1 MSMTTAAVLGTGA
14 WGTTFAQVLAD
25 ADVSVTM
32 WGRNAD
38 TISFINGGENPT
50 YLPGIALSERIS
62 ATTDIAEAVTGRE
75 LVVVA
80 VPVKAVRA
88 TLSAARESFAPDT
101 ALLSLAKGLELGSL
115 KRVDEIIA
123 EASGV
128 PSSRIAVLSGP
139 NLSREIAERQPTA
152 TVVAATDVEL
162 AKKIAKT
169 CHNSYFRPYVSA
181 DVVGTEIAGATKN
194 VIAVAIGAAEGMG
207 LGINTRSTLVTR
219 GQAIPRPS
227 RACRASATSSPPVPR
242 ACRVTSPSA
251 TASAPA

>member
-25 ADVSVTM
+25 AGVSVTM

-62 ATTDIAEAVTGRE
+62 ATTDIAEAVAGRE

-88 TLSAARESFAPDT
+88 TLSAARESFAPDV

-115 KRVDEIIA
+115 
-123 EASGV
+123 
-128 PSSRIAVLSGP
+128 
-139 NLSREIAERQPTA
+139 
-152 TVVAATDVEL
+152 
-162 AKKIAKT
+162 
-169 CHNSYFRPYVSA
+169 
-181 DVVGTEIAGATKN
+181 
-194 VIAVAIGAAEGMG
+194 
-207 LGINTRSTLVTR
+207 
-219 GQAIPRPS
+219 
-227 RACRASATSSPPVPR
+227 
-242 ACRVTSPSA
+242 
-251 TASAPA
+251 

>member
-25 ADVSVTM
+25 AGVSVTM

-50 YLPGIALSERIS
+50 YLPGIALSERIN
-62 ATTDIAEAVTGRE
+62 ATTDIAEAVAGRE

-88 TLSAARESFAPDT
+88 TLSAARESFTPGV

-152 TVVAATDVEL
+152 TVVAATDV
-162 AKKIAKT
+162 
-169 CHNSYFRPYVSA
+169 
-181 DVVGTEIAGATKN
+181 
-194 VIAVAIGAAEGMG
+194 
-207 LGINTRSTLVTR
+207 
-219 GQAIPRPS
+219 
-227 RACRASATSSPPVPR
+227 
-242 ACRVTSPSA
+242 
-251 TASAPA
+251 